1 LPASSPPAFVCNRS
15 CILSPSAGDV
25 YAFDN
30 AFSSFAACSR
40 LVGGAQQDEL
50 EFVCFGLTYEGR
62 SHMLAGKDAA
72 ATLAVSDLQR
82 ARDFYENTLGLE
94 AVQEPPGAILYRS
107 GNSVVLVYPSEYAG
121 TNKATAASWA
131 VGDDFDSIVM
141 ALQEK
146 GVTFEHYDDLPE
158 TSCEGD
164 IHRMGDFKAV
174 WFKDPDGNILNL
186 INESM

>member
-1 LPASSPPAFVCNRS
+1 
-15 CILSPSAGDV
+15 
-25 YAFDN
+25 
-30 AFSSFAACSR
+30 
-40 LVGGAQQDEL
+40 
-50 EFVCFGLTYEGR
+50 
-62 SHMLAGKDAA
+62 MLGGKDAA

-131 VGDDFDSIVM
+131 VGDDFDSIVT
-141 ALQEK
+141 ALKDK
-146 GVTFEHYDDLPE
+146 GVAFEHYDDLPE
-158 TSCEGD
+158 TTREGD
-164 IHRMGDFKAV
+164 VHLMGDFKAV

-186 INESM
+186 INGSM